1 MPETLSKHFPSQLP
15 DTAAEDF
22 GCCCSAEE
30 LTTTTVAE
38 LLKTTGVVRLLEEI
52 AGIVALERTGTV
64 ALDAGGR
71 VVAEEAGIA
80 GATCSSV
87 TTLRSAV
94 LISKMGVPSK
104 LVAVPVNA
112 PVSSWVKV
120 TWAIVWPLMSVMIPV
135 G

>member
-52 AGIVALERTGTV
+52 AGIVALESTGTV

-80 GATCSSV
+80 GATCSRV
-87 TTLRSAV
+87 TTGRFAV
-94 LISKMGVPSK
+94 LISKTGVPSNV
-104 LVAVPVNA
+104 VAVPTKA

-120 TWAIVWPLMSVMIPV
+120 TLATVWPLISVTIPA